1 MAIMHF
7 DLRAGLVSVLSLL
20 SDFGL
25 KDPYIAEMKAVIY
38 SINPDARIID
48 ISHEVKKFDIRMGA
62 FVLASAA
69 LYFPAKSVHV
79 AVVDPGVGTSRRP
92 IIVETARSLFVG
104 PDNGVLMLAASKE
117 TIVNVYEIS
126 NPRYMLP
133 VVSSTFHGRD
143 IFAPAA
149 THLSLGVSPSSFG
162 SLLDDYVFP
171 DFAKPK
177 VEDGLLAGE
186 VLYVDDFG
194 NVVSN
199 ISAQNLVEAGLAMC
213 RHVDVVLGDERLCL
227 PLCLAY
233 GDVSVGSALVL
244 VGGTGFVE
252 VAVNQGS
259 ASKMFG
265 VNVRDCFSVSAPR
278 SQ

>member
-1 MAIMHF
+1 
-7 DLRAGLVSVLSLL
+7 VLSLL

-25 KDPYIAEMKAVIY
+25 KDPYVAEMKAVIH
-38 SINPDARIID
+38 SINPDARIVD
-48 ISHEVKKFDIRMGA
+48 VSHEVKKFDIRMGA
-62 FVLASAA
+62 FVLASAVP
-69 LYFPAKSVHV
+69 YFPAKSVHV

-92 IIVETARSLFVG
+92 IIVETGRSFFVG

-117 TIVNVYEIS
+117 KISSVYDIA
-126 NPRYMLP
+126 NPEYMLS

-149 THLSLGVSPSSFG
+149 AHLSLGVSPSSFG
-162 SLLDDYVFP
+162 SVLDDYVFP

-177 VEDGLLAGE
+177 VEDGFLAGE

-199 ISAQNLVEAGLAMC
+199 ISAQNLVEAGLDLC
-213 RHVDVVLGDERLCL
+213 RHVDVVLGAERVCL
-227 PLCLAY
+227 PLGSAY
-233 GDVSVGSALVL
+233 GNVSVGAALVL

-259 ASKMFG
+259 ASRMFG
-265 VNVRDCFSVSAPR
+265 VNVGDCFSVSVPR